1 MHIGG
6 INWPETPIR
15 YLGIHICHEEKAA
28 YKCNWENKLE
38 TLQKLLD
45 SWRKRKL
52 TIFGKITILKSSALS
67 KLTYVASM
75 LPLPY
80 ETVKLWKQFVM
91 AFGGEEERELPEN
104 H

>member
-1 MHIGG
+1 MQIGG

-15 YLGIHICHEEKAA
+15 YLGIYICHDEKVA

-52 TIFGKITILKSSALS
+52 TIFGKITILKSLALP
-67 KLTYVASM
+67 KLTYIASM
-75 LPLPY
+75 LPLPH
-80 ETVKLWKQFVM
+80 EIVKKWKIFVM
-91 AFGGEEERELPEN
+91 GFCGEEERELPEN